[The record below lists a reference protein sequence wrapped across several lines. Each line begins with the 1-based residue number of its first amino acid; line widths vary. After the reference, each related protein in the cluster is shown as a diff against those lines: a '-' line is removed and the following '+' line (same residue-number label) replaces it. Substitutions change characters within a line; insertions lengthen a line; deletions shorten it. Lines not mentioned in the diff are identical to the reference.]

1 MAINITTFS
10 TTRTASSST
19 LTWNF
24 SVSSGHDSLTWK
36 IFGPNGYSNS
46 GSGAA
51 SSNNTQS
58 GSSGDV
64 HVWRAEITA
73 RNTSLNEFET
83 VERILGTSLLGNGV
97 YVRVSGAWVPLNF

>member
-10 TTRTASSST
+10 VARTASSST

-36 IFGPNGYSNS
+36 IYGPNAYSGS
-46 GSGAA
+46 GSGA
-51 SSNNTQS
+51 SSTTRTES
-58 GSSGDV
+58 GSAGDV
-64 HVWRAEITA
+64 HVWRAVVTA
-73 RNTSLNEFET
+73 RNTSLNEYET

-97 YVRVSGAWVPLNF
+97 YVRVSDNWVPLNF